1 VESLKRAIQDGNT
14 LLASMLIAKK
24 FTHNDCINCCE
35 RQFEELVSQI
45 LAHLSHCNDDKQTRI
60 IALVEFFYSELL
72 FSDDQQMEYSSRNN
86 LINQV
91 LAYRTG
97 DTLPIAIVFCELAKR
112 AGFSATGVNFPGHF
126 LIRIEYSNNHAFFLD
141 PLTGKFLSCQ
151 QLERYYLSLLDSA
164 EDPVMPSETLEPAS
178 TVEVAI
184 KLLQDIKTAFLYEDN
199 LAFALETIELLIV
212 LNPDDPYERRDRG
225 FLLQQL
231 ECPQMAKL
239 DYQYFIN
246 HCPQDP
252 DAQILK
258 TQMQKWQNQNQPIFH

>member
-1 VESLKRAIQDGNT
+1 MKSLKQAIQEENT
-14 LLASMLIAKK
+14 LFASMLIAKE
-24 FTHNDCINCCE
+24 FTHDDCVNCCE
-35 RQFEELVSQI
+35 RQIEALSTRT
-45 LAHLSHCNDDKQTRI
+45 LAHLSGFKDDKQTRI
-60 IALVEFFYSELL
+60 VALVDFFYSQLL
-72 FSDDQQMEYSSRNN
+72 FSDDHQTEYSSRNL

-97 DTLPIAIVFCELAKR
+97 NTLPLAIVFCELAKR
-112 AGFSATGVNFPGHF
+112 AGLYASGVNFPGYF
-126 LIRIEYSNNHAFFLD
+126 LIRIECAANNAFFLD
-141 PLTGKFLSCQ
+141 PITGKFLSCQ
-151 QLERYYLSLLDSA
+151 QLELYYLKFLDSA
-164 EDPVMPSETLEPAS
+164 DDPVMPSEALDAAS
-178 TVEVAI
+178 TEEVI
-184 KLLQDIKTAFLYEDN
+184 VKLLQDIKTAFLYEDN
-199 LAFALETIELLIV
+199 LAFALETIELLIT
-212 LNPDDPYERRDRG
+212 LRPDDPYERRDRG